1 MAYATE
7 ASRKRKAEAAFER
20 KENNRAVLV
29 DTLDKCSRLFGPPHR
44 THACVLLASQDR
56 FSEPRPP
63 GGEPVTPCVHNGD
76 CVALAK
82 ELLQE
87 HGAKVW
93 LLNMAGARKP
103 GGGARKGCNA
113 QEEHLCRC
121 STLLPQLESA
131 CTTDGQSMYP
141 LCQAR
146 ERGKDFKV
154 LVHKKVTFF
163 KHPVDY
169 QDLAAEERFSVAVL
183 TAAAENVSVSGQSIG
198 PNAPRFIDLL
208 LDVVHMQCN

>member
-1 MAYATE
+1 M
-7 ASRKRKAEAAFER
+7 
-20 KENNRAVLV
+20 
-29 DTLDKCSRLFGPPHR
+29 
-44 THACVLLASQDR
+44 
-56 FSEPRPP
+56 
-63 GGEPVTPCVHNGD
+63 TPCVHNGD

-82 ELLQE
+82 ELQQE

-93 LLNMAGARKP
+93 LLNMACARKP
-103 GGGARKGCNA
+103 GGGARKGCNT

-131 CTTDGQSMYP
+131 CTTDGQRMYP

-169 QDLAAEERFSVAVL
+169 QDLAAEERFSVGVL
-183 TAAAENVSVSGQSIG
+183 TAAAENVSGSGQSIG
-198 PNAPRFIDLL
+198 PNAQRFIDFL
-208 LDVVHMQCN
+208 LDVVHMQGNACTHIILSAWGCGAFGQSAEAVARCFKQGLSRFDARTFPSVTFAVIDDHNSPPPGNLHAFRAVFGG